1 LTRRELEAM
10 ILDYLRR
17 ENDAAA
23 QARVGGWVALAEA
36 DIRQRLRA
44 PWMVRPSFLSLDE
57 IAHPTSFL
65 TAGLQETPFSYCG
78 AEAAYLVDSRGGSE
92 LIFLSPSQLEGVLFG
107 GSGPPKYI
115 CIEGAYISLFPG
127 SGPARIR
134 FSYYSLGD
142 RIDDL
147 DATNENLTN
156 APNVYLYSALR
167 HAWLFYGD
175 LEKVSTF
182 DTALSEMVGTIN
194 ELVSGWNAGPG
205 FRVIRR

>member
-17 ENDAAA
+17 ENDTAA

-44 PWMVRPSFLSLDE
+44 PWMVRPSYLTFDD
-57 IAHPTSFL
+57 IAQPTSFL
-65 TAGLQETPFSYCG
+65 EAGLQEAPESYCG
-78 AEAAYLVDSRGGSE
+78 AEAAYLVDSKGGTE
-92 LIFLSPSQLEGVLFG
+92 LTFLSPSQLAGFLYS
-107 GSGPPKYI
+107 GSAPAKYI
-115 CIEGAYISLFPG
+115 CVEGAYISLFPG

-142 RIDDL
+142 RLDDL
-147 DATNENLTN
+147 DKTNQNLTD

-175 LEKVSTF
+175 TDKVSIY
-182 DTALSEMVGTIN
+182 DAALSEMIGTIN
-194 ELVSGWNAGPG
+194 EIGANWNGGSG